1 MISEATTA
9 TTTMTRRTSAWDT
22 LRSSA
27 PLPMRARREQR
38 RLLTDPIVAKLTLRS
53 GEVRVEADQP
63 EPAWLYPVLDRLQHL
78 SKLTEGWDSYGGHYP
93 SDESIFTALVV
104 MSHVLEYDSSAP
116 AIVPLSEG
124 GVQVEWYGNGEELE
138 IRVGVSGEI
147 SAFRF
152 DERAGRGEE
161 VEQVTLA
168 DLSRLLPVTGK
179 R

>member
-1 MISEATTA
+1 MIAQATSA

-22 LRSSA
+22 WRSST
-27 PLPMRARREQR
+27 PLPMPARREQR

-53 GEVRVEADQP
+53 GAIRVEADQP
-63 EPAWLYPVLDRLQHL
+63 EPAWLYSVLDRLQHL

-93 SDESIFTALVV
+93 SDQSIFTALVV
-104 MSHVLEYDSSAP
+104 ISHVLEYESTAP

-124 GVQVEWYGNGEELE
+124 GVQLEWYGSGEELE
-138 IRVGVSGEI
+138 IRVGASGEI

-152 DERAGRGEE
+152 DERVGRGEE
-161 VEQVTLA
+161 IDDVTLS
-168 DLSRLLPVTGK
+168 DLSRLMALTGK